1 MYVIIII
8 IISQSCNNFFW
19 GVKDLGNNFAII
31 EADKDDISIQY
42 CFSGDCT
49 RSGLYVVPSKIV
61 EYNKNANWIIAK
73 SINGSDTSFWIIDK
87 KFFPDKKSEISALIK
102 RNIRGPL
109 DSISFYNEVKNKK
122 INIELKRIN

>member
-1 MYVIIII
+1 
-8 IISQSCNNFFW
+8 
-19 GVKDLGNNFAII
+19 
-31 EADKDDISIQY
+31 
-42 CFSGDCT
+42 
-49 RSGLYVVPSKIV
+49 LYVVPSKIV

-109 DSISFYNEVKNKK
+109 DSISFYNEVKNKE